1 MTLVVFHFMIKV
13 KDEGMLLASYILF
26 KDFYI

>member
-1 MTLVVFHFMIKV
+1 MTLVEFHFMNKV